1 MEYLLMGTNFIWVYS
16 KYLLLM
22 LGKRLGVGG
31 NVPLNGFLVFLFLI
45 NIFSKIKKINKY
57 KKIKNK
63 NKTKQKLI
71 VKTNSTLTE
80 DFIRKEWNLENW
92 NNKT

>member
-31 NVPLNGFLVFLFLI
+31 NVPLNGFFFFLI

-71 VKTNSTLTE
+71 VKTNSTLTK

>member
-1 MEYLLMGTNFIWVYS
+1 MGTNFIWVYS

-31 NVPLNGFLVFLFLI
+31 NVPLNGFLVFFFFLI

-71 VKTNSTLTE
+71 VKTNSTLTK

>member
-1 MEYLLMGTNFIWVYS
+1 
-16 KYLLLM
+16 M

-31 NVPLNGFLVFLFLI
+31 NVPLNGFLVFFFLI

-80 DFIRKEWNLENW
+80 DFIRKE
-92 NNKT
+92 

>member
-1 MEYLLMGTNFIWVYS
+1 M
-16 KYLLLM
+16 
-22 LGKRLGVGG
+22 
-31 NVPLNGFLVFLFLI
+31 VFWFFFFLI

-80 DFIRKEWNLENW
+80 DFIWKE
-92 NNKT
+92 